1 MTTSFRVAEL
11 DFDTIKNNLKD
22 YFRTDPT
29 FTDYDFEGSGLSII
43 LDILAYNTHY
53 NAVIANMLTQEM
65 FLETATKRESVSL
78 HAKKLGYLPRSI
90 RSARANV
97 SIEVF
102 PTNNPDTI
110 TLGKSANFTSGGEIQ
125 FNFTNL
131 NSITTT
137 RDSNGRYIFPDVPLY
152 EGTLETF
159 RYVVSTQK
167 RFEIPSKNADISLL
181 KVFVQQSTSS
191 TDIIEY
197 FRYDSI
203 VDIADD
209 TTAYFIQIN
218 ENGYYEIY
226 FGDDVIGKSIQ
237 AGNMVTLEYVICNG
251 EIPNGAGSFSIT
263 DSINGYSNIATTTT
277 SKAFGGA
284 QQENISS
291 IKENA
296 YKRLLTQNRA
306 VSYTDFKPIVQQI
319 LPVGDVVVW
328 GGENNTPP
336 VYGKVFIS
344 AISTSNPSKILS
356 AAEKQY
362 LISELRKKMLVTVTP
377 EVIDPDFLNVEIS
390 SAVYYDQLKT
400 SNSASQIMTM
410 VMNSISGYAAT
421 KLNMFQTELRHS
433 NLGTLIDATDRSIN
447 SNITKYV
454 LKKDL
459 SPVFNRATN
468 YQINFK
474 NPLRQSSEVETTIR
488 SNGFY
493 ADGNSDIVYMDD
505 YAGIIRLYKIV
516 DGVNTYLKNVGTVNY
531 QTGVITINEL
541 LINST
546 VETTLTFKCLPLS
559 NDIVCNGNT
568 VLIVSESDISINVI
582 SESSL
587 FSHTFTAS
595 V

>member
-516 DGVNTYLKNVGTVNY
+516 DGVNTYIKNVGTVNY